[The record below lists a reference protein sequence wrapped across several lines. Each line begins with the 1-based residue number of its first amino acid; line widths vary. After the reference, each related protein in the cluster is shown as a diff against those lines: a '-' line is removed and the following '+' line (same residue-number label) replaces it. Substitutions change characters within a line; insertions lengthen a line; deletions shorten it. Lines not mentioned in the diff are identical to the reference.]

1 MAGLLLG
8 SFMGS
13 METTVIATAMPTIVG
28 ELGGL
33 GIYSWAFSIYVLASS
48 AGIPVAGKLSDLFGR
63 RLIYVVSMA
72 LFLLGSLACA
82 FAPSMPWLIV
92 MRGLQGLGAAGLLP
106 LALAMVGDLYT
117 LAERARIQA
126 LFAMVWGISS
136 VAGPLIGGLLVDSLG
151 WPSVFYVNIPFGV
164 VSAWLVWSYGR
175 DAQRQDAGRPH
186 IDYAGAALITAA
198 AIALLLGFLDIAS
211 VWGLALVAAA
221 TVLTIWLLR
230 VERGS
235 PDPVLPLQ
243 LFAWPLFRVAVL
255 QATAVGWLLNGV
267 TAFVPLYVQEVRKG
281 SAMQAGASLTPM
293 LLGWVAASTLSARL
307 MLRTGYR
314 GLAIGGTVLIA
325 AGAAI
330 LLAVS
335 FDTPAWWLTA
345 SMVCMGIGFGF
356 SVPTL
361 LIAVQMLVEKRHMGV
376 ATSALQFARSLGG
389 AVGVGAMGA
398 VLNWRSAAGGMDQ
411 GIRASFWVGAVASV
425 VALLFVVRAPAVTVE
440 EMGRSR

>member
-1 MAGLLLG
+1 MTGLLLG

-13 METTVIATAMPTIVG
+13 METTVIATAMPTIVR

-63 RLIYVVSMA
+63 RWIYGFSMA

-82 FAPSMPWLIV
+82 FAPNMPVLIV

-117 LAERARIQA
+117 FAERAKIQA
-126 LFAMVWGISS
+126 LFAMVWGVSS
-136 VAGPLIGGLLVDSLG
+136 VAGPLIGGLLVAQLG
-151 WPSVFYVNIPFGV
+151 WPSVFYVNVPFGV
-164 VSAWLVWSYGR
+164 FSAWLVWKYGR
-175 DAQRQDAGRPH
+175 DRERNEAGKPH
-186 IDYAGAALITAA
+186 VDYAGAILITAA
-198 AIALLLGFLDIAS
+198 AIAILLGFLDVAS
-211 VWGLALVAAA
+211 LWGVALVSLALG
-221 TVLTIWLLR
+221 LTWWLVR
-230 VERGS
+230 VERRS
-235 PDPVLPLQ
+235 PDPILPLE
-243 LFAWPLFRVAVL
+243 LFTWPLFRVAVL
-255 QATAVGWLLNGV
+255 QSTAVGWLLNGV

-281 SAMQAGASLTPM
+281 SAMEAGAALTPM

-314 GLAIGGTVLIA
+314 GPAVGGTALVVV
-325 AGAAI
+325 GAA
-330 LLAVS
+330 LLLVVG
-335 FDTPAWWLTA
+335 PEVPVWWLTG
-345 SMVCMGIGFGF
+345 SMVLMGTGFGF

-376 ATSALQFARSLGG
+376 ATSALQFSRSLGG

-398 VLNWRSAAGGMDQ
+398 VLNWRSAAGNMDA
-411 GIRASFWVGAVASV
+411 GIQATFWVGAAASLAALAV
-425 VALLFVVRAPAVTVE
+425 VLRAPQVSAE